1 MSNFMKAF
9 DEQRDSYL
17 AHYGVK
23 GMQWGVRN
31 EEEPVGQQP
40 AYSEQD
46 AQSMKQVAD
55 KVKNADADSVKEK
68 RKRIVK
74 NIVKGVAIGAIV
86 AGITVGAVKG
96 YAKKQTGE
104 EQDLAT
110 SLGIIGQKISKKP
123 GQIGDAV
130 KKGFNMN
137 TEETLK
143 NNQEARKEARAAK
156 FDAAKTKF
164 SDMLRKQQEATA
176 ARKADKREKEMER
189 QAFESTLNKGGFTIP
204 TSSILGN
211 PIAEAKEKMQKKKE
225 FESQLNKG
233 GFTIPTSS
241 ILGNPVTEARDN
253 AKDALERMR
262 KIDRRTGL
270 LKNRFYDRGYVE
282 TKNSRVY
289 RSR

>member
-40 AYSEQD
+40 AYSEED
-46 AQSMKQVAD
+46 TQSMKQTAD
-55 KVKNADADSVKEK
+55 KVRNADADSVKEK

-137 TEETLK
+137 TEEILK
-143 NNQEARKEARAAK
+143 NNQEAAKQAAQARKEAVKAK
-156 FDAAKTKF
+156 FDAAKT
-164 SDMLRKQQEATA
+164 
-176 ARKADKREKEMER
+176 
-189 QAFESTLNKGGFTIP
+189 
-204 TSSILGN
+204 
-211 PIAEAKEKMQKKKE
+211 
-225 FESQLNKG
+225 
-233 GFTIPTSS
+233 
-241 ILGNPVTEARDN
+241 
-253 AKDALERMR
+253 ALERMR
-262 KIDRRTGL
+262 KIDQRTGL
-270 LKNRFYDRGYVE
+270 LKNRFYNRGYVE

>member
-1 MSNFMKAF
+1 MADFTKAF

-23 GMQWGVRN
+23 GMKWGVIN

-46 AQSMKQVAD
+46 TQSMKQTAD
-55 KVKNADADSVKEK
+55 KVRNADAETVKEK
-68 RKRIVK
+68 RKRIVR

-143 NNQEARKEARAAK
+143 NNQEAAKQAAQARRDAVAAKFNTARTKVSDMLTKMQEAKENKEAFKNVNIPFGKASDSNKIDMSKIAAERAEKAARESMGKVVLPVGPNFKRGTGSISIGDVRRDTMERAAK
-156 FDAAKTKF
+156 
-164 SDMLRKQQEATA
+164 
-176 ARKADKREKEMER
+176 REE
-189 QAFESTLNKGGFTIP
+189 
-204 TSSILGN
+204 
-211 PIAEAKEKMQKKKE
+211 
-225 FESQLNKG
+225 
-233 GFTIPTSS
+233 
-241 ILGNPVTEARDN
+241 
-253 AKDALERMR
+253 
-262 KIDRRTGL
+262 L
-270 LKNRFYDRGYVE
+270 LKKQGFKFRNVYNKGYVE

-289 RSR
+289 KG

>member
-46 AQSMKQVAD
+46 AQSMKQTAD
-55 KVKNADADSVKEK
+55 KVRNADADSVKEK

-164 SDMLRKQQEATA
+164 SDTLKKMQEEKKEKQ
-176 ARKADKREKEMER
+176 REKEVLRSLSERDAMYEKILEREKRMDEEREEVKR
-189 QAFESTLNKGGFTIP
+189 QALESRLNKGGFTIP
-204 TSSILGN
+204 TSSILGD
-211 PIAEAKEKMQKKKE
+211 PI
-225 FESQLNKG
+225 
-233 GFTIPTSS
+233 
-241 ILGNPVTEARDN
+241 
-253 AKDALERMR
+253 KDAKTKLREEKENWNDTLERMR

-270 LKNRFYDRGYVE
+270 LKNRFYDRGYVD

>member
-55 KVKNADADSVKEK
+55 KVKNADAETVKEK

-74 NIVKGVAIGAIV
+74 NIIKGVAIGAIV

-104 EQDLAT
+104 KQDLAT

-189 QAFESTLNKGGFTIP
+189 QAFESTLNKGFTIP